1 MHLQSRELPQSVLD
15 FPNVEYTKEKQIYRN
30 LLPSGHTLF
39 TFCIR
44 IGNFDCFHVSGVHVF
59 RVLCIIVTKFLV
71 QKVNMDH

>member
-30 LLPSGHTLF
+30 LVPSGHTLL

-44 IGNFDCFHVSGVHVF
+44 ICTFDCFRVYGVQVF
-59 RVLCIIVTKFLV
+59 RVSCIIVTKVRV